1 MVLVTDPILDALDPE
16 QRRVATLLDRPL
28 VVLAGAGTGKTR
40 AITHRVAHAV
50 REGRY
55 APAATLA
62 VTFTTR
68 AAGELKSR
76 LAGLGVRKVSARTIH
91 AAALSQCRYF
101 WPTAYGSEFPELLDN
116 PFPLVGRAANRV
128 LGNADTSLVR
138 DLIGEIGWAKSSNV
152 SPGRYARLARGREVA
167 GVEPERVAQVMEAY
181 EKHKTSAGVVD
192 FNDILL
198 CAAAL
203 LVEHPAV
210 AEQIRDAYRHFVV
223 DEYQDVSAIQHRLVS
238 LWVDGRPD
246 ICVVGDPQ
254 QAIHGFAGAR
264 ADCLTGFAS
273 EHPGARQVR
282 LVRNYRSSPGIV
294 QLANRIVRRHPSAGD
309 LHPTRPEGPPPE
321 FHADGTEEDEARAVV
336 AWLGERHAEGTP
348 WGECAVLHR
357 INAQSPVFESALDA
371 ARIPYQVK
379 GTDRFWERSEVR
391 DAVNRLHR
399 AAQRD
404 PGTHPG
410 ELLDEVL
417 AELRW
422 NPEAPSGMG
431 AQRERWESINSLAQ
445 MIRDAQETAPDW
457 TVPEF
462 TAWLNDHANLETPPA
477 TSAVTLATMHAAK
490 GLEWDA
496 VAVVGVREGMVPF
509 ALSQEEPA
517 LSEERRLL
525 HVAVTRA
532 RRRLRVSWPGKPSRG
547 RGVRSRFLTGLV
559 PEEQVPA
566 PRTGRSGR
574 SSVRS
579 RTCFVCREQLTD
591 AAERKLGRHAGCE
604 APFDEELLAAL
615 KAWRLET
622 ANAASQPAFVIFTDT
637 TLQAIA
643 EAEPVDRAQLLRI
656 SGIGAVKA
664 DRFGADVLRI
674 VAEHGARDADPAG
687 E

>member
-1 MVLVTDPILDALDPE
+1 MTDPILDALDPE
-16 QRRVATLLDRPL
+16 QRQVATLLDRPL

-55 APAATLA
+55 APTATLA

-68 AAGELKSR
+68 AAGELKAR
-76 LAGLGVRKVSARTIH
+76 LARLGVRRVSARTIH

-101 WPTAYGSEFPELLDN
+101 WPTAYGSEFPALLEN

-128 LGNADTSLVR
+128 LGSADTNLVR

-152 SPGRYARLARGREVA
+152 SPSHYPRLARGREVA

-210 AEQIRDAYRHFVV
+210 ADQIRGAYRHFVV

-246 ICVVGDPQ
+246 ICVVGDPR

-273 EHPGARQVR
+273 EYPGARRVR
-282 LVRNYRSSPGIV
+282 LVRNYRSNPAII
-294 QLANRIVRRHPSAGD
+294 QLANRIVRRRPGAAD
-309 LHPTRPEGPPPE
+309 LLPTRPEGPSPV
-321 FHADGTEEDEARAVV
+321 FCADGTEEDEARAVA
-336 AWLGERHAEGTP
+336 AWLGGRHADGIP
-348 WGECAVLHR
+348 WSECAVLYR
-357 INAQSPVFESALDA
+357 INAQSPVLEAALDA

-379 GTDRFWERSEVR
+379 GTDRFWERPEVR

-399 AAQRD
+399 AAQQSPHAR
-404 PGTHPG
+404 PT
-410 ELLDEVL
+410 ELLDAVL
-417 AELRW
+417 GELRW
-422 NPEAPSGMG
+422 SPEATPGMG
-431 AQRERWESINSLAQ
+431 AQRERWESINSLTQ
-445 MIRDAQETAPDW
+445 MVRDAQETAPDW
-457 TVPEF
+457 TAPEF
-462 TAWLNDHANLETPPA
+462 TAWLNDHASLETPPV

-532 RRRLRVSWPGKPSRG
+532 RQHLRVSWPGSPSRG
-547 RGVRSRFLTGLV
+547 RGTRSRFLTGL
-559 PEEQVPA
+559 A
-566 PRTGRSGR
+566 PDDWGSTTRTSRGERGSL
-574 SSVRS
+574 RS
-579 RTCFVCREQLTD
+579 RTCFVCQEQLTD
-591 AAERKLGRHAGCE
+591 AAERKLGRHMDCE
-604 APFDEELLAAL
+604 ACFDEELLAAL
-615 KAWRLET
+615 KTWRRET
-622 ANAASQPAFVIFTDT
+622 ASAASLPAFVVFTDA

-643 EAEPVDRAQLLRI
+643 EAEPSDRAGLLRI

-664 DRFGADVLRI
+664 DRFGQDVLRI
-674 VAEHGARDADPAG
+674 IADHDAKG
-687 E
+687 RLVE

>member
-1 MVLVTDPILDALDPE
+1 M
-16 QRRVATLLDRPL
+16 
-28 VVLAGAGTGKTR
+28 
-40 AITHRVAHAV
+40 
-50 REGRY
+50 
-55 APAATLA
+55 
-62 VTFTTR
+62 
-68 AAGELKSR
+68 
-76 LAGLGVRKVSARTIH
+76 
-91 AAALSQCRYF
+91 
-101 WPTAYGSEFPELLDN
+101 
-116 PFPLVGRAANRV
+116 
-128 LGNADTSLVR
+128 
-138 DLIGEIGWAKSSNV
+138 
-152 SPGRYARLARGREVA
+152 
-167 GVEPERVAQVMEAY
+167 
-181 EKHKTSAGVVD
+181 
-192 FNDILL
+192 
-198 CAAAL
+198 
-203 LVEHPAV
+203 
-210 AEQIRDAYRHFVV
+210 
-223 DEYQDVSAIQHRLVS
+223 
-238 LWVDGRPD
+238 
-246 ICVVGDPQ
+246 
-254 QAIHGFAGAR
+254 
-264 ADCLTGFAS
+264 
-273 EHPGARQVR
+273 
-282 LVRNYRSSPGIV
+282 
-294 QLANRIVRRHPSAGD
+294 
-309 LHPTRPEGPPPE
+309 
-321 FHADGTEEDEARAVV
+321 
-336 AWLGERHAEGTP
+336 
-348 WGECAVLHR
+348 
-357 INAQSPVFESALDA
+357 
-371 ARIPYQVK
+371 
-379 GTDRFWERSEVR
+379 R

-445 MIRDAQETAPDW
+445 MIRDAQETAPNW

-559 PEEQVPA
+559 PEEQVPT

-591 AAERKLGRHAGCE
+591 ASERKLGRHAGCE

-615 KAWRLET
+615 KTWRLET

-643 EAEPVDRAQLLRI
+643 EAEPVDRSQLLRI